1 MPQDLSA
8 VAWPVRTER
17 LTIRPSTAADAD
29 AMFDIR
35 SLPEVADWLPIL
47 PTDRE
52 AWRERFADP
61 EKLAMTLAF
70 ELDGEV
76 IGDLYLSV
84 TDAWGQVEVADQVK
98 GTQAEIGW
106 VVAPEHGGKGYGTEG
121 AAELLRICFE
131 DLGPAAGEG
140 AVLRRQR
147 GVVADHGEAR
157 HAPRG
162 VRRTRLAA
170 PDPRL
175 ARRHDLRD
183 PRRRVA
189 GRTQRRGV
197 TRRGSGP
204 QRRRLAGADRAAD
217 DPAVHDRRP
226 RGDVEDP
233 ERPGSR

>member
-17 LTIRPSTAADAD
+17 LTIRPSTAEDAD

-52 AWRERFADP
+52 TWRERFADP
-61 EKLAMTLAF
+61 EKLAVTLAL

-98 GTQAEIGW
+98 NTQAEIGW
-106 VVAPEHGGKGYGTEG
+106 VVAPSHGGKGYGTEG

-131 DLGPAAGEG
+131 DLG
-140 AVLRRQR
+140 LRR
-147 GVVADHGEAR
+147 VKALCFADNVASYRIMEKLGMRREEYA
-157 HAPRG
+157 
-162 VRRTRLAA
+162 VRDSLHRTRGWLDGMTYAILV
-170 PDPRL
+170 DEWR
-175 ARRHDLRD
+175 
-183 PRRRVA
+183 A
-189 GRTQRRGV
+189 GRAD
-197 TRRGSGP
+197 
-204 QRRRLAGADRAAD
+204 AG
-217 DPAVHDRRP
+217 
-226 RGDVEDP
+226 
-233 ERPGSR
+233 

>member
-17 LTIRPSTAADAD
+17 LTIRPSTAEDAD

-35 SLPEVADWLPIL
+35 TLPEVADWLPIL

-52 AWRERFADP
+52 TWRERFADP

-76 IGDLYLSV
+76 IGDLYLSL
-84 TDAWGQVEVADQVK
+84 TDAWGQAEVADQVK

-131 DLGPAAGEG
+131 DLG
-140 AVLRRQR
+140 LRR
-147 GVVADHGEAR
+147 VKALCFADNVASWRIMEKLGMRREEYA
-157 HAPRG
+157 
-162 VRRTRLAA
+162 VRDSLHRTRGWLDGMTYAILA
-170 PDPRL
+170 DEWR
-175 ARRHDLRD
+175 
-183 PRRRVA
+183 A
-189 GRTQRRGV
+189 GRTD
-197 TRRGSGP
+197 
-204 QRRRLAGADRAAD
+204 AD
-217 DPAVHDRRP
+217 
-226 RGDVEDP
+226 
-233 ERPGSR
+233 